1 MSHRKEEEMDVKVSK
16 KEVLTI
22 LKQLKEENIY
32 NQFKYTAYDEAIK
45 RIESMGANDEN

>member
-1 MSHRKEEEMDVKVSK
+1 MDIKVSK

-32 NQFKYTAYDEAIK
+32 NQFKYTAYEEAIR
-45 RIESMGANDEN
+45 RIENMGAADEN